1 MIKFKKTHNTQ
12 LFLSIL
18 FFVCLLSNKTEAQ
31 TTIISNQDSRVITT
45 GVPFLLIATDARAA
59 GMGDMGVAT
68 SVDAYSQQ
76 WNPSKY
82 AFSETKSGFAIG
94 YTPYLSKLVNDIFI
108 GNFTYFNRLNER
120 SAFAASFRYFG
131 LGEIELREDENSL
144 PVIVK
149 PNELTIDASYS
160 LRLSDQFSMGVALR
174 YLRSDLKIQ
183 NVDPDAQAAGSFG
196 VDISGYYQGE
206 EEAYNDFNGRWRGG
220 FAIQNIGPKIKYSE
234 GGATSFLPTNL
245 RLGGGFDFIFD
256 QYNRVNV
263 TAEVTKLLVPTPP
276 IVGDEYNY
284 YDENLDNRFN
294 VSDGD
299 FLYTDVNGDGMF
311 GVEDFTDS
319 NGNGVYDD
327 DENKPTANPIRND
340 VIMQGQSTDVS
351 FVSGIFQSFN
361 DAPGGFS
368 EELDEFT
375 WALGAEYVYQDAF
388 ALRAGYFNEQE
399 DKGARK
405 FFALGAGF
413 KYSTVNIDLS
423 YLFSA
428 SKVQSPLENTLRFAL
443 SFNIGD
449 GEYTEY

>member
-1 MIKFKKTHNTQ
+1 MTKFKKTHKT
-12 LFLSIL
+12 LGLAL
-18 FFVCLLSNKTEAQ
+18 VCFMSLISNKTEAQ
-31 TTIISNQDSRVITT
+31 TTIIANDNDTRVITT

-59 GMGDMGVAT
+59 SMGDMGVAT

-82 AFSETKSGFAIG
+82 AFSEAKSGFAVG

-108 GNFTYFNRLNER
+108 GNVTYFNRLNER

-131 LGEIELREDENSL
+131 LGEIELRESEISEPL
-144 PVIVK
+144 IVK
-149 PNELTIDASYS
+149 PNELTFDVSYS

-183 NVDPDAQAAGSFG
+183 TFDPDAKAAGSYG
-196 VDISGYYQGE
+196 VDISGYYQSE
-206 EEAYNDFNGRWRGG
+206 EEAYSDFNGRWRGG
-220 FAIQNIGPKIKYSE
+220 FAIQNLGPKIKYDE
-234 GGATSFLPTNL
+234 GGRENFLPTNL

-256 QYNRVNV
+256 QYNRINV

-276 IVGDEYNY
+276 VYGTEYNY
-284 YDENLDNRFN
+284 
-294 VSDGD
+294 
-299 FLYTDVNGDGMF
+299 TD
-311 GVEDFTDS
+311 T
-319 NGNGVYDD
+319 NGNGVYDGSESD
-327 DENKPTANPIRND
+327 DVLGSIANSN
-340 VIMQGQSTDVS
+340 VIIEGQDPNVP
-351 FVSGIFQSFN
+351 FMSGVFQSFG

-375 WALGAEYVYQDAF
+375 WALGAEYVYQDSF
-388 ALRAGYFNEQE
+388 ALRAGYFNENE
-399 DKGARK
+399 FKGARK

-413 KYSTVNIDLS
+413 KYTTIDIDLS

-449 GEYTEY
+449 GEYSEY

>member
-1 MIKFKKTHNTQ
+1 
-12 LFLSIL
+12 
-18 FFVCLLSNKTEAQ
+18 
-31 TTIISNQDSRVITT
+31 
-45 GVPFLLIATDARAA
+45 
-59 GMGDMGVAT
+59 MGDMGVAT

-82 AFSETKSGFAIG
+82 AFSEAKSGFAIG

-131 LGEIELREDENSL
+131 LGEIELRESEISEPL
-144 PVIVK
+144 IVK
-149 PNELTIDASYS
+149 PNELTFDVSYA

-183 NVDPDAQAAGSFG
+183 TFDPDAKAAGSYG
-196 VDISGYYQGE
+196 VDISGYYQSE
-206 EEAYNDFNGRWRGG
+206 EEAYSDFNGRWRGG
-220 FAIQNIGPKIKYSE
+220 FAIQNLGPKIKYDE
-234 GGATSFLPTNL
+234 GGRENFLPTNL

-256 QYNRVNV
+256 QYNRINV

-276 IVGDEYNY
+276 IVGTETV
-284 YDENLDNRFN
+284 F
-294 VSDGD
+294 
-299 FLYTDVNGDGMF
+299 
-311 GVEDFTDS
+311 EDL
-319 NGNGVYDD
+319 NGNGTYEMGEDTLISETD
-327 DENKPTANPIRND
+327 R
-340 VIMQGQSTDVS
+340 VIFEGQSDDVN
-351 FVSGIFQSFN
+351 FMSGVFQSFN

-375 WALGAEYVYQDAF
+375 WALGAEYLYQDSF
-388 ALRAGYFNEQE
+388 ALRAGYFNENE
-399 DKGARK
+399 FKGARK
-405 FFALGAGF
+405 FFSLGAGF
-413 KYSTVNIDLS
+413 KYTTIDIDLS

-428 SKVQSPLENTLRFAL
+428 SKVQSPLENTLRFSL